1 MWYFLFSIQTSLMQ
15 TYFTKIL
22 GWKTAFSY
30 LFFVFQS
37 LRVFAFLFSKI
48 VLVAVQDSAASH
60 VGVALDSLRRV
71 GAIDPILVE
80 FRGSYAL
87 IGTPD
92 ANKPPWVTQDQHPR
106 YKGPSEI
113 SIRIPLS
120 GKKKRKK
127 KLFPRNIWFQ
137 IRPSF
142 CCCRVFATDECMVKL
157 KIIEF
162 PGQLSLIAFKHF
174 RLSEGTWDGKLWNTQ
189 RKSASIF
196 GMGLQ
201 PCRHSRTT
209 PLQTTSRQTRSIVK
223 DDLKKSSLQ

>member
-120 GKKKRKK
+120 GKKKKK
-127 KLFPRNIWFQ
+127 KKIYPRNIWFQ
-137 IRPSF
+137 IRHTF

-209 PLQTTSRQTRSIVK
+209 PLQTTSRQTRSMV
-223 DDLKKSSLQ
+223 STP

>member
-120 GKKKRKK
+120 GKKKKK

-209 PLQTTSRQTRSIVK
+209 PLQTTSRQTRSMV
-223 DDLKKSSLQ
+223 STP

>member
-120 GKKKRKK
+120 GEKKKKSYSRATFDF
-127 KLFPRNIWFQ
+127 KLDLHFVAAEYLPRMSVW
-137 IRPSF
+137 
-142 CCCRVFATDECMVKL
+142 
-157 KIIEF
+157 
-162 PGQLSLIAFKHF
+162 
-174 RLSEGTWDGKLWNTQ
+174 WN
-189 RKSASIF
+189 S
-196 GMGLQ
+196 
-201 PCRHSRTT
+201 
-209 PLQTTSRQTRSIVK
+209 
-223 DDLKKSSLQ
+223 KSSNFQDNWV

>member
-37 LRVFAFLFSKI
+37 LRVFPFLFSKI

-80 FRGSYAL
+80 YRGSYAL

-120 GKKKRKK
+120 GKKKKAVPAQHLISNETFILLLQSICHGWVHGETQNHR
-127 KLFPRNIWFQ
+127 FSR
-137 IRPSF
+137 
-142 CCCRVFATDECMVKL
+142 T
-157 KIIEF
+157 IEF
-162 PGQLSLIAFKHF
+162 NHI
-174 RLSEGTWDGKLWNTQ
+174 
-189 RKSASIF
+189 
-196 GMGLQ
+196 
-201 PCRHSRTT
+201 
-209 PLQTTSRQTRSIVK
+209 
-223 DDLKKSSLQ
+223 

>member
-120 GKKKRKK
+120 GKKKKKK

-209 PLQTTSRQTRSIVK
+209 PLQTTSRQTRSMV
-223 DDLKKSSLQ
+223 STP

>member
-120 GKKKRKK
+120 GEKKKKK

-209 PLQTTSRQTRSIVK
+209 PLQTTSRQTRSMV
-223 DDLKKSSLQ
+223 STP

>member
-1 MWYFLFSIQTSLMQ
+1 MQ

-120 GKKKRKK
+120 GEKKKKK

-174 RLSEGTWDGKLWNTQ
+174 RLWEGTWDGKLWNTQ

-209 PLQTTSRQTRSIVK
+209 PLQTTSRQTRSMV
-223 DDLKKSSLQ
+223 STP

>member
-37 LRVFAFLFSKI
+37 LRVFPFLFSKI

-80 FRGSYAL
+80 YRGSYAL

-120 GKKKRKK
+120 GEKKKK
-127 KLFPRNIWFQ
+127 KLFPRSIWFQ
-137 IRPSF
+137 MRLSF

-157 KIIEF
+157 KIIDF
-162 PGQLSLIAFKHF
+162 PGQLSLITFKTLNH
-174 RLSEGTWDGKLWNTQ
+174 
-189 RKSASIF
+189 I
-196 GMGLQ
+196 
-201 PCRHSRTT
+201 
-209 PLQTTSRQTRSIVK
+209 
-223 DDLKKSSLQ
+223 

>member
-209 PLQTTSRQTRSIVK
+209 PLQTTSRQTRSMV
-223 DDLKKSSLQ
+223 STP